1 MEEVKNMKTRIEHKE
16 EAISGARE
24 SQQYG
29 ARHDAHAR
37 LQYRALL
44 REIAALNRA
53 GRYLEVGSGTG
64 FLATLVAEHNP
75 AIHITALDLSAN
87 MVALAKAHIAEKNL
101 HERISCA
108 RGDAGNAAS
117 IDQFGE
123 FDVVYSAFSLHHWKD
138 AEKAIA
144 NLWKAVSADGILYI
158 YDLKRVWWLYYLP
171 ANGGFIESI
180 RASYTPQEIRGLF
193 QKLGIKKYKT
203 TTLFPFFM
211 QSVIAWKPGN
221 Q

>member
-1 MEEVKNMKTRIEHKE
+1 MSTRIEHIQ
-16 EAISGARE
+16 EAILGSRE
-24 SQQYG
+24 SQQYED
-29 ARHDAHAR
+29 RHDAHAR

-64 FLATLVAEHNP
+64 SLATMVAELNP

-87 MVALAKAHIAEKNL
+87 MVDLAKAHINEKNL
-101 HERISCA
+101 QEMIRCA
-108 RGDAGNAAS
+108 IGDVGDAAS
-117 IDQFGE
+117 IHQFGE

-144 NLWKAVSADGILYI
+144 NLWNVLRDDGILYI
-158 YDLKRVWWLYYLP
+158 YDLKRVWWLYLLP
-171 ANGGFIESI
+171 VNGGFIESI
-180 RASYTPQEIRGLF
+180 RASYTPNEIHGLF
-193 QKLGIKKYKT
+193 QKLDIKKYKVS
-203 TTLFPFFM
+203 TLFPFFM

-221 Q
+221 P

>member
-1 MEEVKNMKTRIEHKE
+1 MTKRIEHKE
-16 EAISGARE
+16 EAISGAMD

-29 ARHDAHAR
+29 ERHDAHAR
-37 LQYRALL
+37 IQYRALL

-64 FLATLVAEHNP
+64 YLATMVAELNP
-75 AIHITALDLSAN
+75 ATHITALDLSAN

-101 HERISCA
+101 QERISCA
-108 RGDAGNAAS
+108 IGNAGDAAS
-117 IDQFGE
+117 IQQFGE

-144 NLWKAVSADGILYI
+144 NLWSVVKADGILCI
-158 YDLKRVWWLYYLP
+158 YDLKRVWWLYLLP
-171 ANGGFIESI
+171 VNGGFTESI
-180 RASYTPQEIRGLF
+180 RASYTPQEIHGLF
-193 QKLGIKKYKT
+193 QKLDIKKYKIS
-203 TTLFPFFM
+203 TLFPFFM
-211 QSVIAWKPGN
+211 QSVIAWKPGS

>member
-1 MEEVKNMKTRIEHKE
+1 MTKRIEHKE
-16 EAISGARE
+16 EAISGAMD

-29 ARHDAHAR
+29 ERHDAHAR
-37 LQYRALL
+37 IQYRALL

-64 FLATLVAEHNP
+64 YLATMVAELDP
-75 AIHITALDLSAN
+75 ATHITALDLSAN

-101 HERISCA
+101 QERISCA
-108 RGDAGNAAS
+108 IGNAGDAAS
-117 IDQFGE
+117 IQQFGE

-144 NLWKAVSADGILYI
+144 NLWSVVKADGILYI
-158 YDLKRVWWLYYLP
+158 YDLKRVWWLYLLP
-171 ANGGFIESI
+171 VNGGFTESI
-180 RASYTPQEIRGLF
+180 RASYTPQEIHGLF
-193 QKLGIKKYKT
+193 QKLDIKKYKIS
-203 TTLFPFFM
+203 TLFPFFM
-211 QSVIAWKPGN
+211 QSVIAWKPGS

>member
-1 MEEVKNMKTRIEHKE
+1 MSTRIEHAQ
-16 EAISGARE
+16 EAISGATE

-29 ARHDAHAR
+29 ERHDAHAP

-53 GRYLEVGSGTG
+53 GRYLEIGSGTG
-64 FLATLVAEHNP
+64 FLATMVSEYNP
-75 AIHITALDLSAN
+75 DIHITALDLSAH
-87 MVALAKAHIAEKNL
+87 MAALAKERIIEKNL
-101 HERISCA
+101 QERISFA
-108 RGDAGNAAS
+108 IGDAGDAPS
-117 IDQFGE
+117 IDQYGK

-144 NLWKAVSADGILYI
+144 NLWNVLRADGILYL
-158 YDLKRVWWLYYLP
+158 YDLKRVWWLYFLP
-171 ANGGFIESI
+171 VNGGFIESI
-180 RASYTPQEIRGLF
+180 RASYIPQEIHGLF
-193 QKLGIKKYKT
+193 QKLDIKRYKI

-221 Q
+221 P

>member
-1 MEEVKNMKTRIEHKE
+1 MSTRIEHAQE
-16 EAISGARE
+16 SISGATE

-29 ARHDAHAR
+29 ERHDAHAR
-37 LQYRALL
+37 LQYRTLL

-64 FLATLVAEHNP
+64 FLATMVAEHNP
-75 AIHITALDLSAN
+75 AIHITALDLSAH
-87 MVALAKAHIAEKNL
+87 MAALAKERIIEKNL
-101 HERISCA
+101 QERISCA
-108 RGDAGNAAS
+108 IGDAGDAAS
-117 IDQFGE
+117 IGQFGK

-144 NLWKAVSADGILYI
+144 NLWNVLRADGILYI
-158 YDLKRVWWLYYLP
+158 YDLKRVWWLYFLP
-171 ANGGFIESI
+171 VNGGFIESI
-180 RASYTPQEIRGLF
+180 RASYIPQEIHGLF
-193 QKLGIKKYKT
+193 KKLDIKKYKI

-221 Q
+221 P

>member
-1 MEEVKNMKTRIEHKE
+1 MTKRIEHKE
-16 EAISGARE
+16 EAISGAMD

-29 ARHDAHAR
+29 ERHDAHAR
-37 LQYRALL
+37 IQYRALL

-64 FLATLVAEHNP
+64 YLATMVAELNP
-75 AIHITALDLSAN
+75 ATHITALDLSAN

-101 HERISCA
+101 QERISCA
-108 RGDAGNAAS
+108 IGNAGDAAS
-117 IDQFGE
+117 IQQFGE

-144 NLWKAVSADGILYI
+144 NLWSVVKADGILYI
-158 YDLKRVWWLYYLP
+158 YDLKRVWWLYLLP
-171 ANGGFIESI
+171 VNGGFTESI
-180 RASYTPQEIRGLF
+180 RASYTPQEIHGLF
-193 QKLGIKKYKT
+193 QKLDIKKYKIS
-203 TTLFPFFM
+203 TLFPFFM
-211 QSVIAWKPGN
+211 QSVIAWKPGS

>member
-1 MEEVKNMKTRIEHKE
+1 MSTRIEHNE

-29 ARHDAHAR
+29 ERHDGHAR
-37 LQYRALL
+37 IQYRALL

-53 GRYLEVGSGTG
+53 GRYLEVGCGTG
-64 FLATLVAEHNP
+64 SLATMVAELNP
-75 AIHITALDLSAN
+75 AIHITALDLSEN
-87 MVALAKAHIAEKNL
+87 MVDLARAHISQKNL
-101 HERISCA
+101 QQRVSCDIGDV
-108 RGDAGNAAS
+108 GDAAS
-117 IDQFGE
+117 VHQFGE

-144 NLWKAVSADGILYI
+144 NLWKAVRADGILYI
-158 YDLKRVWWLYYLP
+158 YDLKRVWWLYFLP
-171 ANGGFIESI
+171 VNGGFIESI
-180 RASYTPQEIRGLF
+180 RASYIPQEIHGLF
-193 QKLGIKKYKT
+193 QKLDIKKYKI

-211 QSVIAWKPGN
+211 QSVIAWKPDN

>member
-1 MEEVKNMKTRIEHKE
+1 MSTRIEHNE
-16 EAISGARE
+16 EKISGARE

-29 ARHDAHAR
+29 ERHDAHAR
-37 LQYRALL
+37 IQYRALL
-44 REIAALNRA
+44 SEIASLNRA

-64 FLATLVAEHNP
+64 SLATMVAELNP
-75 AIHITALDLSAN
+75 AIHITALDLSAS
-87 MVALAKAHIAEKNL
+87 MVALAKARIAEKNL
-101 HERISCA
+101 QQRISCSI
-108 RGDAGNAAS
+108 GDVGDAAS

-144 NLWKAVSADGILYI
+144 NLWNVVRADGILYI
-158 YDLKRVWWLYYLP
+158 YDLKRVWWLYHLP
-171 ANGGFIESI
+171 VNGGFTESI
-180 RASYTPQEIRGLF
+180 RASYTPQEIHGLF
-193 QKLGIKKYKT
+193 QKLDIKKYKI

>member
-1 MEEVKNMKTRIEHKE
+1 MSTRIEHNE

-29 ARHDAHAR
+29 ERHDAHAR
-37 LQYRALL
+37 IQYRALL

-53 GRYLEVGSGTG
+53 GRYLEVGCGTG
-64 FLATLVAEHNP
+64 LLATMVAELNP

-87 MVALAKAHIAEKNL
+87 MVHLAKAHIAEKNL
-101 HERISCA
+101 QQRLNCA
-108 RGDAGNAAS
+108 IGDVGDAAS
-117 IDQFGE
+117 IHQFGE

-144 NLWKAVSADGILYI
+144 NLWGVVRADGILYI
-158 YDLKRVWWLYYLP
+158 YDLKRVWWLYFLP
-171 ANGGFIESI
+171 VNGGFTESI
-180 RASYTPQEIRGLF
+180 RASYTPQEIHGLL
-193 QKLGIKKYKT
+193 QKLDIKKYKI

-221 Q
+221 PCEA

>member
-1 MEEVKNMKTRIEHKE
+1 MSTRIEHNE
-16 EAISGARE
+16 EKISGARE

-29 ARHDAHAR
+29 ERHDAHAR

-53 GRYLEVGSGTG
+53 GRYLEVGCGTG
-64 FLATLVAEHNP
+64 SLATMVAELNP
-75 AIHITALDLSAN
+75 AIHITALDLSAS
-87 MVALAKAHIAEKNL
+87 MVALAKAQIAERNL
-101 HERISCA
+101 QERISCA
-108 RGDAGNAAS
+108 IGNVGDAAS

-144 NLWKAVSADGILYI
+144 NLWNVVRADGILYI
-158 YDLKRVWWLYYLP
+158 YDLKRVWWLYHLP
-171 ANGGFIESI
+171 VNGGFTESI
-180 RASYTPQEIRGLF
+180 RASYTPQEIHGLF
-193 QKLGIKKYKT
+193 QKLDIKKYKI

-211 QSVIAWKPGN
+211 QSVIVWKPGN
-221 Q
+221 H

>member
-1 MEEVKNMKTRIEHKE
+1 MTKRIEHKE
-16 EAISGARE
+16 EAISGAMD

-29 ARHDAHAR
+29 ERHDAHAR
-37 LQYRALL
+37 IQYRALL

-64 FLATLVAEHNP
+64 YLATMVAELNP
-75 AIHITALDLSAN
+75 ATHITALDLSAN

-101 HERISCA
+101 QERISCA
-108 RGDAGNAAS
+108 IGNAGDAAS
-117 IDQFGE
+117 IQQFGE

-144 NLWKAVSADGILYI
+144 NLWSVVKADGILYI
-158 YDLKRVWWLYYLP
+158 YDLKRVWWLYLLP
-171 ANGGFIESI
+171 VNGGFTESI
-180 RASYTPQEIRGLF
+180 RASYTPQEIHGLS
-193 QKLGIKKYKT
+193 QKLDIKKYKIS
-203 TTLFPFFM
+203 TLFPFFM

>member
-1 MEEVKNMKTRIEHKE
+1 MSTRIEHSQ
-16 EAISGARE
+16 EAISGALE

-29 ARHDAHAR
+29 DRHDAHAR

-44 REIAALNRA
+44 REIAALNRP

-64 FLATLVAEHNP
+64 FLATMVAEHNP
-75 AIHITALDLSAN
+75 AIHITALDLSAS
-87 MVALAKAHIAEKNL
+87 MVALAKARITEKNL
-101 HERISCA
+101 QERIGCA
-108 RGDAGNAAS
+108 IGDVGHAAT
-117 IDQFGE
+117 IRQFGE

-144 NLWKAVSADGILYI
+144 NLWKVVRAGGILYL
-158 YDLKRVWWLYYLP
+158 YDLKRVWWLYFLP
-171 ANGGFIESI
+171 VNGGFIESI
-180 RASYTPQEIRGLF
+180 RASYTPQEIHGLF
-193 QKLGIKKYKT
+193 QKLDIKEYKI
-203 TTLFPFFM
+203 TTLLPFFM

>member
-1 MEEVKNMKTRIEHKE
+1 MSTRIEHND

-29 ARHDAHAR
+29 ERHDAHAR

-44 REIAALNRA
+44 REIASLNRG
-53 GRYLEVGSGTG
+53 GRYLEVGCGTG
-64 FLATLVAEHNP
+64 SLATMVAELNP

-87 MVALAKAHIAEKNL
+87 MVALAKAHIAEQNL
-101 HERISCA
+101 QQRISCA
-108 RGDAGNAAS
+108 IGDVGDAAS
-117 IDQFGE
+117 INQFGE
-123 FDVVYSAFSLHHWKD
+123 FDMVYSAFSLHHWKD

-144 NLWKAVSADGILYI
+144 NLWKVVRADGMLYI
-158 YDLKRVWWLYYLP
+158 YDLKRVWWLYFLP
-171 ANGGFIESI
+171 VNGGFTESI
-180 RASYTPQEIRGLF
+180 RASYTPQEIHGLF
-193 QKLGIKKYKT
+193 QKLDIKKYKI

-221 Q
+221 P

>member
-1 MEEVKNMKTRIEHKE
+1 MTKRIEHKE
-16 EAISGARE
+16 EAISGAMD

-29 ARHDAHAR
+29 ERHDAHAR
-37 LQYRALL
+37 IQYRALL

-64 FLATLVAEHNP
+64 YLATMVAELNP
-75 AIHITALDLSAN
+75 ATHITALDLSAN

-101 HERISCA
+101 QERISCA
-108 RGDAGNAAS
+108 IGNAGDAAS
-117 IDQFGE
+117 IQQFGE

-144 NLWKAVSADGILYI
+144 NLWSVVKADGILYI
-158 YDLKRVWWLYYLP
+158 YDLKRVWWLYLLP
-171 ANGGFIESI
+171 VNGGFTESI
-180 RASYTPQEIRGLF
+180 RASYTPQEIHGLL
-193 QKLGIKKYKT
+193 QKLDIKKYKIS
-203 TTLFPFFM
+203 TLFPFFM
-211 QSVIAWKPGN
+211 QSVIAWKPGS